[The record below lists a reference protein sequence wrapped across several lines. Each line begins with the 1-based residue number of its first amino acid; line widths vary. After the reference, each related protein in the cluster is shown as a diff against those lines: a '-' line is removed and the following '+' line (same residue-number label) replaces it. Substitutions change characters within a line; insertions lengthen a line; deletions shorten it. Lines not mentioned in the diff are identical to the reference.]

1 MERADVGEDIDIHHN
16 KYSDVDFFAG
26 DTDIGISSPVV
37 PSTFS
42 SSRDCQI

>member
-1 MERADVGEDIDIHHN
+1 MERPDVGEDIDIHHS
-16 KYSDVDFFAG
+16 KYSVVDFFAD

-42 SSRDCQI
+42 SSHDCQT